1 MRYWRKGQR
10 ADIKTDLEK
19 PDAAQWPSVTV
30 TLGGLG
36 FNPRLGHVKD
46 WDPLPPKVYL
56 HFFDIFISQLLTARL
71 LRQKIW
77 RKRMMM
83 FQVCFSCN
91 MNVRY
96 YCFCVFTHIT
106 DAIIHI
112 VMFRRSG
119 GELWRSIKE
128 RGKLTREYHMCC
140 GRSCSE
146 ARNFLCCF

>member
-30 TLGGLG
+30 TLGGLW

-83 FQVCFSCN
+83 FQVCCSCN

-96 YCFCVFTHIT
+96 YCFCVYTHNRCNNSHCDVSQIWWRTLTKHQRTRQT
-106 DAIIHI
+106 D
-112 VMFRRSG
+112 
-119 GELWRSIKE
+119 
-128 RGKLTREYHMCC
+128 T
-140 GRSCSE
+140 
-146 ARNFLCCF
+146 